1 MKDKVKLLKQISIY
15 LFNKGKS
22 SMIFKD
28 IADGNNPVVVLN
40 AGKPVVVIISPE
52 DYKKKFGKLITEIEI
67 ENGND

>member
-1 MKDKVKLLKQISIY
+1 
-15 LFNKGKS
+15 
-22 SMIFKD
+22 MIFKD